1 MNKDKL
7 FQSSEKTDV
16 ETNSE
21 IMMRQVVQFG
31 YAYRTMWKHA

>member
-7 FQSSEKTDV
+7 FQSSEKDV
-16 ETNSE
+16 ETTSE